1 MVMRRLS
8 SRQKNSTLLQPG
20 EDVQGAGTIRDPL
33 LFFEQRGLQGQ
44 RENSLMRSSTSQTYP
59 AAGGTISTAAGT
71 FLHGSSA
78 IEKSHESLLHIK
90 RCPGQVFPAVSFRTN
105 VPQGRLFL
113 SSITAKAFALL
124 IKSSMLTIGGD
135 NS

>member
-1 MVMRRLS
+1 M
-8 SRQKNSTLLQPG
+8 LQPG
-20 EDVQGAGTIRDPL
+20 EDVQGAAAIHDPL
-33 LFFEQRGLQGQ
+33 LFFEQRGRQGQ

-71 FLHGSSA
+71 FLDGSSA

-105 VPQGRLFL
+105 IPPGAPLF
-113 SSITAKAFALL
+113 SITAKALAFF